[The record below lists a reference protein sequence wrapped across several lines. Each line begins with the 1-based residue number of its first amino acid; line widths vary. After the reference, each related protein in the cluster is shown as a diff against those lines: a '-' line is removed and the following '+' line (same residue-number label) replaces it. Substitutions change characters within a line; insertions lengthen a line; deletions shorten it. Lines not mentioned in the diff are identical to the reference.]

1 MATYLILLAP
11 SANRVYADRA
21 PYLVAAEL
29 LAWVPSRVCGD
40 VRDVE
45 PVRLAGVPYLAVDI
59 GDDAADLSEQART
72 AIGTASAFQALYRR
86 HTAGEEPH
94 TAGGD
99 LERILLEPLAVPT
112 FDILPSD
119 LLTIPKYTGKTN
131 EQFTKLLLNVTI
143 AATAWPH
150 RLFERDLT
158 VLDPMCG
165 RGTSL
170 SQALTYGLRAVG
182 VDVDR
187 RDATAYETFL
197 GTWLKTH
204 RYKHEMTRTTI
215 RRSGTTLGH
224 GFSAEFAADPGD
236 YKAGRRLRLDYHCVD
251 TTALRQM
258 VRAASVD
265 VIVADTPYGVQH
277 GSQQD
282 RLVRDPAGLLDRAL
296 PGWVETLRVGGALGL
311 AYNRHVVSAP
321 TMRELI
327 TRHGLTP
334 VEPPRPEAFRHRV
347 DRAIDRDIIVA
358 RKFPTDRHPTDR
370 HPIERQ
376 DHG

>member
-1 MATYLILLAP
+1 MATYLMLPAP
-11 SANRVYADRA
+11 SANRVYADCA
-21 PYLVAAEL
+21 PGLVAAEL
-29 LAWVPSRVCGD
+29 LALAGTGVLGAGARA
-40 VRDVE
+40 E
-45 PVRLAGVPYLAVDI
+45 PVSLAGSTYLQIDTDTELDPGA
-59 GDDAADLSEQART
+59 LR
-72 AIGTASAFQALYRR
+72 AIGIVSAFQGIFRR
-86 HTAGEEPH
+86 HDGPS
-94 TAGGD
+94 GSP
-99 LERILLEPLAVPT
+99 LLEPLAVPT
-112 FDILPSD
+112 FDVLPSD

-143 AATAWPH
+143 AATGWPH

-165 RGTSL
+165 RGTTL

-224 GFSAEFAADPGD
+224 GFSAEFAPDPGD

-296 PGWVETLRVGGALGL
+296 PGWVETLRVGGAVGL
-311 AYNRHVVSAP
+311 AYNRHVVSPA
-321 TMRELI
+321 TMRDLL

-334 VEPPRPEAFRHRV
+334 VDPARPDAFRHRV
-347 DRAIDRDIIVA
+347 DRAIDRDIVIA
-358 RKFPTDRHPTDR
+358 RKHTTDQNQKTHQHPS
-370 HPIERQ
+370 EGQ